1 MRSTVLDGF
10 AVNPGDL
17 SWDFLSRFGEYS
29 VYESTPPELVA
40 ERLSGTDIVLTNRVK
55 ITPALLDSCK
65 SIKFVTAL
73 GTGYDMIDVRACRE
87 RGVEVCNAPGY
98 STDSVAQLAFS
109 LLLALTNDLSGFR
122 KIVRDGGW
130 TGVPGIAYQKIPCM
144 ELAGK
149 TVGVYGCGAIGKRF
163 GELCRAFGM
172 RVLAYRRSA
181 VPGISDGIEYTDS
194 ETLLCESD
202 FVSLHCPLTDET
214 RGLVSSAFIAK
225 MKRGAY
231 LINTSRGAVV
241 NEADLAEALTD
252 GRLSGAALDVM
263 CKEPPERDNPLRAC
277 KLHRNPALRMGNAG
291 GKKAPASDTRT
302 EYFVIRQHR
311 KRDQPGILTNGTEA
325 LFRHFRSFST

>member
-29 VYESTPPELVA
+29 VYDSTPPELVA

-65 SIKFVTAL
+65 SIRFVTAL

-263 CKEPPERDNPLRAC
+263 CKEPPERGNPLTGLANC
-277 KLHRNPALRMGNAG
+277 IVTPHCAWVTPEA
-291 GKKAPASDTRT
+291 
-302 EYFVIRQHR
+302 R
-311 KRDQPGILTNGTEA
+311 KRLLLILERNISSFVNTGKGINRV
-325 LFRHFRSFST
+325 F

>member
-1 MRSTVLDGF
+1 MPQGVLIMRSTVLDGF

-29 VYESTPPELVA
+29 VYDSTPPELVA

-73 GTGYDMIDVRACRE
+73 GTGYDMIDVRVCRE

-109 LLLALTNDLSGFR
+109 LLLALTNDLNGFR
-122 KIVRDGGW
+122 KVVRDGGW

-194 ETLLCESD
+194 ETLLGESD

-263 CKEPPERDNPLRAC
+263 CKEPPERDNPLTGLANC
-277 KLHRNPALRMGNAG
+277 IVTPHCAWVTPEA
-291 GKKAPASDTRT
+291 
-302 EYFVIRQHR
+302 R
-311 KRDQPGILTNGTEA
+311 KRLLLILERNISSFVNTGKGINRV
-325 LFRHFRSFST
+325 F

>member
-1 MRSTVLDGF
+1 MPQGVLIMRSTVLDGF

-29 VYESTPPELVA
+29 VYDSTPPELVA

-109 LLLALTNDLSGFR
+109 LLLALTNDLNGFR

-144 ELAGK
+144 ELGPEKPSGFTAAAPSESGSESSAAHSGCACLPTAARLFREFPTASNTP
-149 TVGVYGCGAIGKRF
+149 TVKRF
-163 GELCRAFGM
+163 FANR
-172 RVLAYRRSA
+172 
-181 VPGISDGIEYTDS
+181 IS
-194 ETLLCESD
+194 
-202 FVSLHCPLTDET
+202 SLSTALSPTKHA
-214 RGLVSSAFIAK
+214 GL
-225 MKRGAY
+225 
-231 LINTSRGAVV
+231 
-241 NEADLAEALTD
+241 
-252 GRLSGAALDVM
+252 
-263 CKEPPERDNPLRAC
+263 
-277 KLHRNPALRMGNAG
+277 
-291 GKKAPASDTRT
+291 
-302 EYFVIRQHR
+302 
-311 KRDQPGILTNGTEA
+311 
-325 LFRHFRSFST
+325 

>member
-17 SWDFLSRFGEYS
+17 SWDFLSRFGEYT
-29 VYESTPPELVA
+29 VYDRTPQELAA
-40 ERLSGTDIVLTNRVK
+40 ERLAGTDIVLTNRVK
-55 ITPALLDSCK
+55 ITSELLDICK

-73 GTGYDMIDVRACRE
+73 GTGYDMIDVPACRE

-109 LLLALTNDLSGFR
+109 LLLALTNDLNGFR
-122 KIVRDGGW
+122 NIVRSGGW
-130 TGVPGIAYQKIPCM
+130 TGVPGIEYQRIPCM

-181 VPGISDGIEYTDS
+181 VPGIIDGIEFTDS
-194 ETLLCESD
+194 GTLLRESD
-202 FVSLHCPLTDET
+202 FVSLHCPLTDAT
-214 RGLVSSAFIAK
+214 RGLVNSDFIAK
-225 MKRGAY
+225 MKSGAY

-241 NEADLAEALTD
+241 NENDLAKALKD

-263 CKEPPERDNPLRAC
+263 CKEPPERDNPLTGLKNCIITPHCAWVTPEA
-277 KLHRNPALRMGNAG
+277 RNRLLSILERNISSFTET
-291 GKKAPASDTRT
+291 GK
-302 EYFVIRQHR
+302 
-311 KRDQPGILTNGTEA
+311 GIDRV
-325 LFRHFRSFST
+325 F

>member
-1 MRSTVLDGF
+1 MPQGVLIMRSTVLDGF

-29 VYESTPPELVA
+29 VYDSTPPELVA

-130 TGVPGIAYQKIPCM
+130 TGVPGIAYQQIPCM

-163 GELCRAFGM
+163 GELCCAFGM

-194 ETLLCESD
+194 ETLLGESD

-263 CKEPPERDNPLRAC
+263 CKEPPERDNPLTGLANC
-277 KLHRNPALRMGNAG
+277 IVTPHCAWVTPEA
-291 GKKAPASDTRT
+291 
-302 EYFVIRQHR
+302 R
-311 KRDQPGILTNGTEA
+311 KRLLLILERNISSFVNTGKGINRV
-325 LFRHFRSFST
+325 F

>member
-1 MRSTVLDGF
+1 MPQGVLIMRSTVLDGF

-29 VYESTPPELVA
+29 VYDSTPPELVA

-87 RGVEVCNAPGY
+87 RGIEVCNAPGY

-130 TGVPGIAYQKIPCM
+130 TGVPGIAYQQIPCM

-194 ETLLCESD
+194 ETLLGESD

-263 CKEPPERDNPLRAC
+263 CKEPPERDNPLTGLANC
-277 KLHRNPALRMGNAG
+277 IVTPHCAWVTPEA
-291 GKKAPASDTRT
+291 
-302 EYFVIRQHR
+302 R
-311 KRDQPGILTNGTEA
+311 KRLLLILERNISSFVNTGKGINRV
-325 LFRHFRSFST
+325 F

>member
-29 VYESTPPELVA
+29 VYDSTPPELVA

-65 SIKFVTAL
+65 SIRFVTAL

-241 NEADLAEALTD
+241 NENDLAEALTD

-263 CKEPPERDNPLRAC
+263 CKEPPERDNSLTGLANCIVTPHCAWVT
-277 KLHRNPALRMGNAG
+277 PEA
-291 GKKAPASDTRT
+291 
-302 EYFVIRQHR
+302 R
-311 KRDQPGILTNGTEA
+311 KRLLLILERNISSFVNTGKGINRV
-325 LFRHFRSFST
+325 F

>member
-1 MRSTVLDGF
+1 MPQGVLIMRSTVLDGF

-29 VYESTPPELVA
+29 VYDSTPPELVA

-130 TGVPGIAYQKIPCM
+130 TGVPGIAYQQIPCM

-194 ETLLCESD
+194 ETLLGESD

-263 CKEPPERDNPLRAC
+263 CKEPPERDNPLTGLANC
-277 KLHRNPALRMGNAG
+277 IVTPHCAWVTPEA
-291 GKKAPASDTRT
+291 
-302 EYFVIRQHR
+302 R
-311 KRDQPGILTNGTEA
+311 KRLLLILERNISSFVNTGKGINRV
-325 LFRHFRSFST
+325 F

>member
-1 MRSTVLDGF
+1 MPQGVFIMRSTVLDGF

-29 VYESTPPELVA
+29 VYDSTPPELVA

-55 ITPALLDSCK
+55 ITSDLLDSCK

-122 KIVRDGGW
+122 QIVRDGGW

-194 ETLLCESD
+194 ETLLGESD

-263 CKEPPERDNPLRAC
+263 CKEPPERDNPLTGLANC
-277 KLHRNPALRMGNAG
+277 IVTPHCAWVTPEA
-291 GKKAPASDTRT
+291 
-302 EYFVIRQHR
+302 R
-311 KRDQPGILTNGTEA
+311 KRLLLILERNISSFVNTGKGINRV
-325 LFRHFRSFST
+325 F